1 MQQDADILQTLI
13 RRLWIILLISI
24 IGGGLGALVSQ
35 QMPPIYQS
43 SVYMVVVPA
52 SSSSGSSGNSGANG
66 YAQAY
71 SKLVTSPG
79 VVGEVVRGSGVGDP
93 QNISK
98 VVSVEVSP
106 NAPVFQII
114 ARAQNPADASTIAN
128 AVSGAVSSFTDIR
141 ARDTGYRAT
150 VLVAAQAPTGPVSPN
165 WTLNIAVGAAAGF
178 VAGTMLALLLGNL
191 RRVFPRVQV
200 RWE

>member
-13 RRLWIILLISI
+13 RRLWIVLLISI

-35 QMPPIYQS
+35 QMPPTYQS

-52 SSSSGSSGNSGANG
+52 TSNTGNNSGANG

-71 SKLVTSPG
+71 GKLVTSPG
-79 VVGEVVRGSGVGDP
+79 VVGEAVRGSGVGVDP

-98 VVSVEVSP
+98 FVSVEVSP
-106 NAPVFQII
+106 NAPVFQIT

-178 VAGTMLALLLGNL
+178 VAGTMLALLLGNM